1 MTSSAI
7 SLIPLKQHERERF
20 ILDLQAAF
28 QAAVDEQFGAQAG
41 EASPAQTSN
50 APWTQRA
57 PRHFISRWTAAP
69 SAVRSSS
76 STEAAHCNALDL
88 LFIQPDCH
96 SCGAGLAA
104 WRAIEQKYPAARLWT
119 TVTPYFEKRNI
130 HFYVNKCGFKIVE
143 FFNPHHP
150 DPQAPSVDVPAWT
163 ATFGWKRRC
172 RPRCRGTLL
181 AAGKAAQISP
191 APLPRIV

>member
-41 EASPAQTSN
+41 EAIP
-50 APWTQRA
+50 RA
-57 PRHFISRWTAAP
+57 DVERSLDAKGAETFHIALDGRPIGG
-69 SAVRSSS
+69 AVVVVD
-76 STEAAHCNALDL
+76 EAAHCNALDL

-150 DPQAPSVDVPAWT
+150 DPQAPSVDVPGMDCY
-163 ATFGWKRRC
+163 FRLEK
-172 RPRCRGTLL
+172 
-181 AAGKAAQISP
+181 KM
-191 APLPRIV
+191 